1 MKTPVQDFV
10 KRKRNCISFL
20 PEHLT
25 DIDAL
30 FIRHH
35 TQYREYGESCK
46 YAGERIQYGYKN
58 GRPKKRKFNILQE

>member
-1 MKTPVQDFV
+1 M
-10 KRKRNCISFL
+10 
-20 PEHLT
+20 

-30 FIRHH
+30 FIRYH

-58 GRPKKRKFNILQE
+58 GRPKKRKFDILQE